1 MLRKILPI
9 LLILLLLCG
18 CAGEAS
24 PAPQAAQ
31 VPTVSEIVKTFPKD
45 SQKAK
50 AMADDLAEADPR
62 LGGAAGSLLE
72 YWSYVNNNL
81 TLNPILPDG
90 LEEGGLCILV
100 LGFQLNADG
109 TIRPELEG
117 RLQTALAC
125 AQKYPG
131 SYVLCTGGGT
141 AANAPEATEAGQ
153 MALWLVG
160 NGLEPERLIVEDQ
173 SLTTTENALFSHAI
187 LKEQYPQITTA
198 AIVTSDYHIPWGA
211 VLFEAEFLFGT
222 EDAPIH
228 IVSNAAFPTTRTGMD
243 MTPYQLSGLQE
254 LLRYHQI
261 S

>member
-9 LLILLLLCG
+9 LFLFLLLCG
-18 CAGEAS
+18 CSREQ
-24 PAPQAAQ
+24 PQETQ
-31 VPTVSEIVKTFPKD
+31 TVRVPTVSEIIKTFPKD
-45 SQKAK
+45 PQKANS
-50 AMADDLAEADPR
+50 LARQLKQADPA
-62 LGGAAGSLLE
+62 LGEHAESLLE
-72 YWSYVNNNL
+72 YWNYVNNDL

-90 LEEGGLCILV
+90 LEEEGLCIIV

-125 AQKYPG
+125 ARKYPG
-131 SYVLCTGGGT
+131 AYVLCTGGGT

-160 NGLEPERLIVEDQ
+160 NGLEPERLIVEDR

-187 LKEQYPQITTA
+187 LKEQYPQITAA

-254 LLRYHQI
+254 LLRYHRI